1 MSKVRA
7 DINADR
13 IVVDYRHFGP
23 IREPLGEIPGE
34 TTIKLDQD
42 DLRHPPDQML
52 RQSPRSR
59 THLHH
64 GIVRLRIQLIH
75 NPLSGILIGK
85 EILPQLFGWDHTRF
99 RQDCFEFG
107 CRHSCSFN
115 CRRRDCPLKTGVTV
129 TLPNLITLLRL
140 LLIPAF
146 AWMALRYGQSVDA
159 GLPEESLRWA
169 AVATYTTAS
178 LLDGLDGWIA
188 RRFNQK
194 SLMGSIMDPL
204 VDKALLM
211 TGLVMATFVN
221 WGVDWHLPLWFIVLV
236 IARDLQIIVGIWI
249 LYFINRRVPIEPLR
263 VGKICTV
270 TQMIAMGWIMLK
282 ITSINPIY
290 PTLLAAVFTLW
301 SACEYYLMGYRQLP
315 KNQPKA

>member
-1 MSKVRA
+1 M
-7 DINADR
+7 
-13 IVVDYRHFGP
+13 
-23 IREPLGEIPGE
+23 
-34 TTIKLDQD
+34 
-42 DLRHPPDQML
+42 
-52 RQSPRSR
+52 
-59 THLHH
+59 
-64 GIVRLRIQLIH
+64 
-75 NPLSGILIGK
+75 
-85 EILPQLFGWDHTRF
+85 
-99 RQDCFEFG
+99 
-107 CRHSCSFN
+107 
-115 CRRRDCPLKTGVTV
+115 